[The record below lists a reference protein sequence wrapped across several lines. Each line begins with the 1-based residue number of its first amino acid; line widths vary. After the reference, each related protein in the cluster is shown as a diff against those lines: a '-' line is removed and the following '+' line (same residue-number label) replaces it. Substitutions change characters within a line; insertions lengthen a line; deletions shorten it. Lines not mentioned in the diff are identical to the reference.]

1 MNSGNASTQ
10 SQATIL
16 LVAITII
23 LFAILL
29 PILLGFLHLPEFK
42 IRMIPGIF
50 VITNV
55 LHIDDES
62 GAFDYDSRVIV
73 LNTGPATYNNKDL
86 KARIY
91 RNEVPLNCVIETLNG
106 VDFISTAHF
115 GVDKLKG
122 PGCQGLTWLPGELTS
137 INLNDGTLHPGDT
150 VRIDIIDK
158 TTNEIISR
166 HSYRVT

>member
-1 MNSGNASTQ
+1 MKREEAASQTQ
-10 SQATIL
+10 GTIL
-16 LVAITII
+16 FVAITII

-29 PILLGFLHLPEFK
+29 PILLGFLNLPEFK
-42 IRMIPGIF
+42 IKMVPEIF
-50 VITNV
+50 VITSV

-73 LNTGPATYNNKDL
+73 LNTGPGTYNNKDL

-122 PGCQGLTWLPGELTS
+122 PGCQGLTWLPGEMIS

-158 TTNEIISR
+158 TSNEIISR